1 MKKILKIYRFF
12 SKGKVSSMRLLLYVG
27 FGLLLSRNFEIKLF
41 TIDLLLV
48 FSGILFASILND
60 YFDYKYLGELNTV
73 GKMLINKKINEKTV
87 YLYIT
92 IPGLIPFLLFYIM
105 WKNHAPPISLLMLLS
120 SFLMSIIYCAPPF
133 RFKEK
138 KIIGLLLPPLGI
150 FLLFIQGVLL
160 GGTPNYLNI
169 IISGNVFLFSW
180 YLEFLHLA
188 DDAIAINEHTK
199 VSFNTSLK
207 LAKLIIFIAFVSNL
221 YLAFYFPLIIVS
233 AFFYLY
239 RFLKLRKINETNLS
253 KNRQN
258 LFSGIYHI
266 EEFVIIGTYIIIQKL

>member
-1 MKKILKIYRFF
+1 MKEILNIYRFF
-12 SKGKVSSMRLLLYVG
+12 SKGKISSMRLLLYVG
-27 FGLLLSRNFEIKLF
+27 FGLLLCKNFEIKLF

-60 YFDYKYLGELNTV
+60 YFDYRYLGEFNTI
-73 GKMLINKKINEKTV
+73 GKMLNDKKINKKTV
-87 YLYIT
+87 YLYI
-92 IPGLIPFLLFYIM
+92 IVPGLIPFLLFFIM
-105 WKNHAPPISLLMLLS
+105 WQHHAAPISLLMLLV
-120 SFLMSIIYCAPPF
+120 SFLMSIVYCAPPF

-138 KIIGLLLPPLGI
+138 KIIGLILPPTGI

-160 GGTPNYLNI
+160 GGFPDYLNI
-169 IISGNVFLFSW
+169 IIVLNVFIFSW

-188 DDAIAINEHTK
+188 DDAIATNEHTK

-207 LAKLIIFIAFVSNL
+207 VTKSITLIAITANL
-221 YLAFYFPLIIVS
+221 CLAFYFPLISIS

-239 RFLKLRKINETNLS
+239 RFIKLLNINETNLN

-258 LFSGIYHI
+258 LFSGIYCI
-266 EEFVIIGTYIIIQKL
+266 EEFAIIATYIIMQKF

>member
-1 MKKILKIYRFF
+1 MNKILKIYRFF

-27 FGLLLSRNFEIKLF
+27 FGLLLSRNLEIKLF
-41 TIDLLLV
+41 TLDLLLV

-60 YFDYKYLGELNTV
+60 YFDYKYLGELNTI
-73 GKMLINKKINEKTV
+73 GKMLFDKKINEKNV
-87 YLYIT
+87 YLYII

-105 WKNHAPPISLLMLLS
+105 WQNNAPPISLLMLLS
-120 SFLMSIIYCAPPF
+120 SFLMSIVYCAPPF

-138 KIIGLLLPPLGI
+138 KIIGLLLPPIGI

-160 GGTPNYLNI
+160 GGFPNSLNTI
-169 IISGNVFLFSW
+169 IVGNIFIFSW

-188 DDAIAINEHTK
+188 DDDIATNEHTK
-199 VSFNTSLK
+199 VSFSTSLK
-207 LAKLIIFIAFVSNL
+207 LAKIIIFIAFIGNL
-221 YLAFYFPLIIVS
+221 YLAIYFPLISIS

-239 RFLKLRKINETNLS
+239 RFIKLQKIDETNLS

-258 LFSGIYHI
+258 LFSSIYSI
-266 EEFVIIGTYIIIQKL
+266 EEFVIIATYIIIQKL